1 MSEVSAIIT
10 RLVDLKE
17 QQERLV
23 NEATA
28 LWTAFYLIADRE
40 AGAGESY
47 RYLDEETELVLGRVM
62 RRGDTLD
69 VAALERALTPKQW
82 LSVTQGKRVLD
93 DARLEVAMQK
103 SDTVKDAVDAA
114 MTRKRV
120 ASKFGPAKATKD
132 ELEELEER
140 RQAQAR

>member
-40 AGAGESY
+40 AGVQKSY
-47 RYLDEETELVLGRVM
+47 RYLDEETELVIGRVM

-69 VAALERALTPKQW
+69 IAALQSALSHKQW
-82 LSVTQGKRVLD
+82 LSVTQEKRVVD

-103 SDTVKDAVDAA
+103 SDTVKAVVDAA

-120 ASKFGPAKATKD
+120 ASKFGPSKATKE

>member
-23 NEATA
+23 NEATT

-40 AGAGESY
+40 AGKAKSY
-47 RYLDEETELVLGRVM
+47 RYLDEESGLVLGRVM
-62 RRGDTLD
+62 RRSDTLD
-69 VAALERALTPKQW
+69 AAALQRALNPKQW
-82 LSVTQGKRVLD
+82 LSVTQGRRVLD

-103 SDTVKDAVDAA
+103 SGDIANAVEAA
-114 MTRKRV
+114 MTRKQI
-120 ASKFGPAKATKD
+120 ASKFGPAKATKE